1 MVRRKNDLRKN
12 AIRTIDSKSTC
23 KVAKNQG
30 NLVEEAGIEKNQQM
44 STLNNDHCILFRR

>member
-23 KVAKNQG
+23 KVAKNQR
-30 NLVEEAGIEKNQQM
+30 NLVAVTGIEKNQQM
-44 STLNNDHCILFRR
+44 STLNNDPCCLFWR